1 MKDILCNI
9 LKDQIVDLYLYAFAY
24 SDHLKVMRFLSFGKL
39 TSILYLSVCGFGEG
53 GFGKPWNDLNGVQWI
68 INSNTEALLLRMI
81 WYVQNQNLL
90 VKYNSTMSPREF
102 CFDILV
108 KNGTIFPPHVWRVYL
123 GLRQIKIKYFYK
135 RSLKKAQ
142 HRVVYSRKE
151 RSDQV

>member
-9 LKDQIVDLYLYAFAY
+9 LKEQIVELYLYAFAY
-24 SDHLKVMRFLSFGKL
+24 SDHLKAMRFLSFGKL
-39 TSILYLSVCGFGEG
+39 ISILYLSVYGFGEG
-53 GFGKPWNDLNGVQWI
+53 GFGEPWNDLNGVQWI

-123 GLRQIKIKYFYK
+123 GLWQIKIKYFYK